1 MILQVVEQV
10 AFAVLLLFALI
21 ILIAILSSAIRVIP
35 EFQRAVKFRLG
46 RVVGVVGPGL
56 VFIIPVIE
64 TITKYDLRVEVV
76 DVPAQRALTKDNVE
90 VTIDA
95 AIYLRVIDPLKT
107 ALTVKSH

>member
-1 MILQVVEQV
+1 MLLQIEQIV
-10 AFAVLLLFALI
+10 FAALVFFALI
-21 ILIAILSSAIRVIP
+21 ILVAILSSAIRIIP
-35 EFQRAVKFRLG
+35 EYQRAVKFRLG

-56 VFIIPVIE
+56 VFIIPIIE
-64 TITKYDLRVEVV
+64 TIMRYDLRVEVV

-107 ALTVKSH
+107 ALTVRN